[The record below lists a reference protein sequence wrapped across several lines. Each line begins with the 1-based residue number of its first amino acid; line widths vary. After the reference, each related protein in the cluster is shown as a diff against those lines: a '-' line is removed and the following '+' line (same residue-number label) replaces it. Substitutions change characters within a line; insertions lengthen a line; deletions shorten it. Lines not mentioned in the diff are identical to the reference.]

1 MICGAPC
8 VILPFFPMAARVRS
22 LRRTTPPFSPRQA
35 ISEARA
41 GVNLPL
47 DPQPS
52 LLSPFNHDP
61 FCIPSASSFSP
72 SSTCSMSSKAFLNT
86 ITARRSIYQLNRQL
100 PDGVTDASI
109 QELVKEVIKQT
120 PSAVRAFLR
129 RCSRSFLR
137 RRRLPSLALAALAGR
152 ARRSSR
158 LHLVPATL
166 ATTKS
171 KLTRSLHFVCLPA
184 ASSTT
189 RRPARSSSLGT
200 STRSCGTS
208 YVVNRSRARSR
219 PHDLD

>member
-129 RCSRSFLR
+129 RCRACATKQPIASRSYDACDDEIEADAI
-137 RRRLPSLALAALAGR
+137 PSLCLFACRQFNNQTARALVLFGNEHQKLWDLV
-152 ARRSSR
+152 RRESISGAQPSPR
-158 LHLVPATL
+158 LG
-166 ATTKS
+166 
-171 KLTRSLHFVCLPA
+171 LTVRSLG
-184 ASSTT
+184 SST
-189 RRPARSSSLGT
+189 
-200 STRSCGTS
+200 
-208 YVVNRSRARSR
+208 
-219 PHDLD
+219 DLVKA